1 MIDLQNALTL
11 IAATA
16 ILGLSPGP
24 AVFATIARAIG
35 HPFHQTLL
43 FIAGIVLADFVFAV
57 LAMEGFAVLVSKYDI
72 LFLML
77 RFGGAAYLLYLGTK
91 VLFSRSSP
99 HEINAI
105 EPETGW
111 KLVASG
117 FLLTAGN
124 PKDLLFFVSFL
135 PAFIDVKQAE
145 TGEILTAALLIV
157 ITFVA
162 TLSFYALLA
171 SWARNWLS
179 NPRTSL
185 WLNRLAGGI
194 LILVGLTIIYAV

>member
-1 MIDLQNALTL
+1 M
-11 IAATA
+11 
-16 ILGLSPGP
+16 
-24 AVFATIARAIG
+24 
-35 HPFHQTLL
+35 
-43 FIAGIVLADFVFAV
+43 
-57 LAMEGFAVLVSKYDI
+57 
-72 LFLML
+72 
-77 RFGGAAYLLYLGTK
+77 
-91 VLFSRSSP
+91 
-99 HEINAI
+99 
-105 EPETGW
+105 
-111 KLVASG
+111 
-117 FLLTAGN
+117 
-124 PKDLLFFVSFL
+124 SFL